1 MKLLKLL
8 ITLIFIALIGG
19 FVFFAFT
26 DVKITQTEVS
36 KEIPH
41 EQLFED

>member
-8 ITLIFIALIGG
+8 AALIFVALVGG

-26 DVKITQTEVS
+26 DVPIPQTEVS

-41 EQLFED
+41 EKLFDD